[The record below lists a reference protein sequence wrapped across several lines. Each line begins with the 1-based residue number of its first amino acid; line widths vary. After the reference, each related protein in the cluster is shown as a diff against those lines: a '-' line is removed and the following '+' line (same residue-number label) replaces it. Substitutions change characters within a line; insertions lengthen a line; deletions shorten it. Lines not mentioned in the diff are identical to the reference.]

1 MILEEEQISFRSTSI
16 MFDGVEDYAQQ
27 IAKMIGL
34 RSEYDLVQAGVSGSA
49 PYQTFIF

>member
-1 MILEEEQISFRSTSI
+1 MLDEEQISFHSASI

-34 RSEYDLVQAGVSGSA
+34 SDEYELRQAGVSEN
-49 PYQTFIF
+49 TI